1 MIKAKFSCKRGEL
14 TIRGRVFRPEGNGLP
29 IAILSHGFMANQSM
43 MKDYAAAA
51 AEAGYAAFTYDF
63 CGGCIQGKSDGK
75 TTDMSVLTEVED
87 VKAVISYASSL
98 PYTDESKLVLIGAS
112 QGGFV
117 SALAAAEMGDQ
128 IDRLVLLY
136 PALCIPDDARK
147 GQMMFAKFDPH
158 DIPPVINC
166 GPMKLGS
173 VYAEAVMDMDP
184 FAAIS
189 PYRNP
194 VLIIHG
200 SDDRIVNPDYAKRAE
215 SSYPDAQLEII
226 QGAGHGF
233 KRKDNQKAIPL
244 MVEFLK

>member
-1 MIKAKFSCKRGEL
+1 
-14 TIRGRVFRPEGNGLP
+14 
-29 IAILSHGFMANQSM
+29 MANQSM
-43 MKDYAAAA
+43 MKDYAVAA

-63 CGGCIQGKSDGK
+63 CGGCIWGESDGS

-87 VKAVISYASSL
+87 LKAVISYAASL
-98 PYTDESKLVLIGAS
+98 PYTDENKIVLIGAS

-117 SALAAAEMGDQ
+117 SALAAAQMGDQ

-136 PALCIPDDARK
+136 PALCIPDDARN

-158 DIPPVINC
+158 DIPPVVRC

-173 VYAEAVMDMDP
+173 VYAEDVMGMDP

-189 PYRNP
+189 SYENP

-215 SSYPDAQLEII
+215 RSYPHCHLEII

-233 KRKDNQKAIPL
+233 KRKDNRKAIPL
-244 MVEFLK
+244 MVDFLK